1 MSSTQAQSSLPV
13 RRSLFPLFAAAAL
26 LMCGASLSA
35 QTVLVSPAL
44 PTTQDA
50 IVLEASYACNPID
63 PPAIDGRTIT
73 LNVPGPLRPCP
84 PGPYPPTSLPLPAL
98 AEGSYT
104 VVWTVDGSSLPFSE
118 TTVFQVTSPNT
129 SLFLQS
135 GRFLVTATFTDPAT
149 GAQKTA
155 QAVQLSDES
164 GYFWFFG
171 STNTELSLKLLN
183 GQVINGHSW
192 VFLASMTTEGFSVKI
207 TDQETPPNCRFA
219 GNGASCLSK
228 TYTSPAGTNQN
239 FFDLQTFPG
248 TVP

>member
-1 MSSTQAQSSLPV
+1 MSSEQAQSSVPV
-13 RRSLFPLFAAAAL
+13 RRSLLLLFAAAAL

-35 QTVLVSPAL
+35 QTVMVSPAL

-50 IVLEASYACNPID
+50 IVLQASFACNPID
-63 PPAIDGRTIT
+63 PPTIDGQTFT
-73 LNVPGPLRPCP
+73 LNVTGPLRPCG
-84 PGPYPPTSLPLPAL
+84 PGPYPPTSFPLPPL
-98 AEGSYT
+98 PEGSYT
-104 VVWTVDGSSLPFSE
+104 VVWTVNGSPLGE

-183 GQVINGHSW
+183 GQVINGRSW
-192 VFLASMTTEGFSVKI
+192 LFLASMTTEGFSVKV
-207 TDQETPPNCRFA
+207 TDQQTPPNCRFTS
-219 GNGASCLSK
+219 NGSSCLSK

-248 TVP
+248 TTP